1 MRRATRTPRNF
12 CAAAAL
18 GALVVAPLIAAIA
31 PRAAHAEEPARLV
44 VNRQASAVAIGA
56 MAGALVA
63 SESMKSAF
71 APESCRVCGSNAF
84 DDGVR
89 DALRWS
95 NTETAARV
103 SDTLDYGVV
112 PLLGAGLL
120 LSTHVDG
127 GPLVND
133 AFLDDL
139 LIVGEATFA
148 AGLLVQ
154 STKFVTGRQRPFVR
168 ALAPGDTGY
177 ARDTDD
183 DNLSFYS
190 GHTSMTVALGTSV
203 ATLASLR
210 GHRSAPWLWASGIV
224 AGLATGYLRIAA
236 DRHYATDVLA
246 GAAVG
251 AAIGAFVPRLHLARG
266 EENASA
272 PAIALTPRE
281 LTLTWSL

>member
-1 MRRATRTPRNF
+1 M
-12 CAAAAL
+12 
-18 GALVVAPLIAAIA
+18 
-31 PRAAHAEEPARLV
+31 RLV
-44 VNRQASAVAIGA
+44 VNRKASLIAVGA
-56 MAGALVA
+56 MAGGLVA
-63 SESMKSAF
+63 SESMKGAF

-89 DALRWS
+89 GALRWS
-95 NTETAARV
+95 NTDAAARA
-103 SDTLDYGVV
+103 SDTLGYGVV

-127 GPLVND
+127 GPLVTD

-154 STKFVTGRQRPFVR
+154 STTFVTGRQRPFVH
-168 ALAPGDTGY
+168 ALAPGDPGP
-177 ARDTDD
+177 ARDVYD

-203 ATLASLR
+203 ATLATLR
-210 GHRSAPWLWASGIV
+210 GHRSAPWLWASGLV

-236 DRHYATDVLA
+236 DRHYATDVLT

-251 AAIGAFVPRLHLARG
+251 AAIGSFVPRLHLARG
-266 EENASA
+266 REDPSV

-281 LTLTWSL
+281 LTITWRL